1 MSAAA
6 DLLHDYQHVIDELT
20 LVTGSKGVF
29 DVEVDG
35 VLIYSKHQ
43 TGSHAEP
50 GEVLARFREQ
60 IVPDV
65 AVYPHDATS

>member
-35 VLIYSKHQ
+35 VPIYSKRD
-43 TGSHAEP
+43 TGRHAEP
-50 GEVLARFREQ
+50 GEVLRIFREQ
-60 IVPDV
+60 IVPDEP
-65 AVYPHDATS
+65 VYERD